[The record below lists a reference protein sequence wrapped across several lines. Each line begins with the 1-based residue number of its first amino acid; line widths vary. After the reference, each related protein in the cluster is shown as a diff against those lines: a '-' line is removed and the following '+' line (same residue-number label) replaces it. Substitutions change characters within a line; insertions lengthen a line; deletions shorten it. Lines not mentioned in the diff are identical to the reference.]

1 MHLGW
6 DMGEIARLEL
16 VELYVFEVEFAQR
29 HLGLDRGGSVQ
40 VKLAAFEVEPQ
51 ALGLGRGMFVQLEV
65 VEQYAERSLHC
76 GQAAVALVM
85 MR

>member
-51 ALGLGRGMFVQLEV
+51 ALGNWVGECLSNWRWWSSMQRGACTVARLQLH
-65 VEQYAERSLHC
+65 L
-76 GQAAVALVM
+76 
-85 MR
+85 